1 MSIWWVM
8 IFAGLFTFLMR
19 LSFILLI
26 GRRDIP
32 SLLSRTL
39 RFIPP
44 AVLSAIVFPE
54 LFLTNGEVNISIDNA
69 RLIAGV
75 IAIVI
80 AWKTKSVVWTILSGM
95 ISLWILQFLLR

>member
-95 ISLWILQFLLR
+95 FSLWLIQSLLR

>member
-1 MSIWWVM
+1 
-8 IFAGLFTFLMR
+8 
-19 LSFILLI
+19 LI

>member
-8 IFAGLFTFLMR
+8 ILAGLLTFLMR

-26 GRRDIP
+26 GRREIP
-32 SLLSRTL
+32 VLLNRTL

-54 LFLTNGEVNISIDNA
+54 LFLSNGEVNISIDNA
-69 RLIAGV
+69 RLIAGI

-95 ISLWILQFLLR
+95 FSLWLIQSLLR